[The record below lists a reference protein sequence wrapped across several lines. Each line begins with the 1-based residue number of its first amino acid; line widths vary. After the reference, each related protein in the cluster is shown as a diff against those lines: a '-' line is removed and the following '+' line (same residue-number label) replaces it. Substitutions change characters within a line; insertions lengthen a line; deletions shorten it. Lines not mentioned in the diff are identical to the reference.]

1 MRMKLAGRIE
11 VDFISKDVASCQV
24 QECSVKQ
31 ASSQGFIECLLDF
44 LASLILLKPLNIKL
58 SWYTLQNLKFLFL
71 WLPCRSLYSPS
82 GRVVQ
87 LSLNTPD
94 TVCFSC
100 QRKWCSWSEGWWEA
114 NIQATF
120 IPRPDSKG
128 LCDLRNY
135 PSRASL
141 FPESETTGQCGL
153 VCLHPSGV
161 CSIAPVTLSHRAVGT
176 ALWGATVQG
185 GREGSVALRLEWVDP
200 HSNFS
205 CAMLALDCRHAAW
218 VLQSLVSLSLKWE
231 Q

>member
-1 MRMKLAGRIE
+1 MPTR
-11 VDFISKDVASCQV
+11 
-24 QECSVKQ
+24 
-31 ASSQGFIECLLDF
+31 F
-44 LASLILLKPLNIKL
+44 LASPILLKPLNIKL

-141 FPESETTGQCGL
+141 FPESKTAGQCGL
-153 VCLHPSGV
+153 TWLHLSGV
-161 CSIAPVTLSHRAVGT
+161 CTIAPVSLSHRAVVT
-176 ALWGATVQG
+176 ALWEATAQG
-185 GREGSVALRLEWVDP
+185 GREWSVALGLEWVGP

-218 VLQSLVSLSLKWE
+218 VFQSLVSLSLKRE